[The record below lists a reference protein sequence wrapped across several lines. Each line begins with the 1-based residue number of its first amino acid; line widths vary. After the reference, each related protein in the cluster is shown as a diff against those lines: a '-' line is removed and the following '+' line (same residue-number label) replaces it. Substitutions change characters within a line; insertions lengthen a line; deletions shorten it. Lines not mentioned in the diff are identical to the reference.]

1 MFGSLLSTVIKTVSL
16 PIDAANAG
24 LDILTGGDGSKEGR
38 LEIPLSGDLEQL
50 RDAIA
55 DVAKDIDE

>member
-16 PIDAANAG
+16 PLDAANAG

-38 LEIPLSGDLEQL
+38 LEMPLTGDLEQL

-55 DVAKDIDE
+55 DAAKDIDE